1 MLFFLLPPNQLLFLF
16 SVLLGDGGLDPT
28 LEPGRTNVGV
38 EGLLP
43 PDPPITDPDE
53 VFGLEPSLEEGL
65 EKFWLKVG
73 GGNTGGATSLPLTN
87 CCWRSCKVGCE
98 GSKNGPEVARVW
110 FGWTFWS
117 LPGPGERARGL
128 SGGDGSLDI
137 AGEEECR
144 GMAGR
149 SERSELVEKRED
161 NLFAA
166 MAKGSKVNVTAGLQ
180 PALGL

>member
-16 SVLLGDGGLDPT
+16 SVLLGDGGLDPAPA
-28 LEPGRTNVGV
+28 PGRTNVGV

-43 PDPPITDPDE
+43 PEPPMTDPVE
-53 VFGLEPSLEEGL
+53 VFGLEPSLEEGR

-73 GGNTGGATSLPLTN
+73 GGNTGGTASLPLAN
-87 CCWRSCKVGCE
+87 CCWRSCKVGWA
-98 GSKNGPEVARVW
+98 GSKNGPEGAR
-110 FGWTFWS
+110 GWLGWAFWS

-128 SGGDGSLDI
+128 SGGDGSLDR
-137 AGEEECR
+137 AGEEVFR

-149 SERSELVEKRED
+149 SERSELMEKRED

-166 MAKGSKVNVTAGLQ
+166 MMKGTKCRYL
-180 PALGL
+180 LL

>member
-1 MLFFLLPPNQLLFLF
+1 LFDPNQLLFLL
-16 SVLLGDGGLDPT
+16 SVLLGEGGLEST
-28 LEPGRTNVGV
+28 REPGRTKVGV

-43 PDPPITDPDE
+43 PGPPITDPVE

-73 GGNTGGATSLPLTN
+73 GGNTGGAVSLPFAN
-87 CCWRSCKVGCE
+87 CCWRSWRVGCE
-98 GSKNGPEVARVW
+98 GSRNGPEGTLGG

-117 LPGPGERARGL
+117 LPGPGERARAF
-128 SGGDGSLDI
+128 SGGDGSLVR
-137 AGEEECR
+137 AGDEWFR

-149 SERSELVEKRED
+149 SARSEFMEKRED

-166 MAKGSKVNVTAGLQ
+166 MVKGIE
-180 PALGL
+180 

>member
-1 MLFFLLPPNQLLFLF
+1 MGPRGSSLLFFLLPPNQLLFLF
-16 SVLLGDGGLDPT
+16 SVFSDLLGEGGLEVDPT
-28 LEPGRTNVGV
+28 LEPGRTKVGV

-43 PDPPITDPDE
+43 PEPPITDPVD

-73 GGNTGGATSLPLTN
+73 GGNTGGAASLPFAN
-87 CCWRSCKVGCE
+87 CCWRSCRVGCE
-98 GSKNGPEVARVW
+98 GSRNGPEGTRGG

-117 LPGPGERARGL
+117 LPGPGERARAF
-128 SGGDGSLDI
+128 SGGDGSLVK
-137 AGEEECR
+137 AGDELFR

-149 SERSELVEKRED
+149 SERSEFMEKSED

-166 MAKGSKVNVTAGLQ
+166 MMKGFK
-180 PALGL
+180 